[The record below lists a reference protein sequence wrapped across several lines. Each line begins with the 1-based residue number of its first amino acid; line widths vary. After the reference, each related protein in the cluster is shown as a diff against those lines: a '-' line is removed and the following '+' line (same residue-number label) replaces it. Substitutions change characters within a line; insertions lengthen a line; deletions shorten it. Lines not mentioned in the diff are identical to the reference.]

1 MTDTAK
7 EKFDKAKLIDANSAD
22 SERLKFIYS
31 WEIRKDPEAIDA
43 AETAWRRTTIQP
55 YIKGFRMILDAALE
69 DQWFGNTVRAQDDY
83 LMLGQIGR
91 LGQHDAAPFLSELM
105 GGELELWK
113 VIETVKAIKT
123 PKPRQSKPDLKQRLC
138 ELVQELEHD
147 ANNGAEMIVK
157 ATKRAI
163 ADKLREILDAPRA

>member
-22 SERLKFIYS
+22 SERLKFLYA
-31 WEIRKDPEAIDA
+31 WEIRKDPEAIEA

-55 YIKGFRMILDAALE
+55 YIKGFRLILDAAME
-69 DQWFGNTVRAQDDY
+69 DQWFGNTIRAQDDY
-83 LMLGQIGR
+83 LM

-105 GGELELWK
+105 SGELELWR

-123 PKPRQSKPDLKQRLC
+123 PKARAKKPNELHKVIHALLDYRRRNTMNFQLEKLDDYLNELRRL
-138 ELVQELEHD
+138 VD
-147 ANNGAEMIVK
+147 
-157 ATKRAI
+157 
-163 ADKLREILDAPRA
+163 P